1 MQLADLR
8 EAGRAAVKE
17 SRGFCERGRHD
28 RLRDLAVPWRT
39 SLMKAPRQR
48 RIYNDY
54 SALLLTATSSLFR
67 VCFMTGGA

>member
-28 RLRDLAVPWRT
+28 RLRDLAHTVAHQP
-39 SLMKAPRQR
+39 
-48 RIYNDY
+48 YEG
-54 SALLLTATSSLFR
+54 SSP
-67 VCFMTGGA
+67 AQNIQ

>member
-8 EAGRAAVKE
+8 GAGRAAVKE

-28 RLRDLAVPWRT
+28 RLRDLACTVSHQP
-39 SLMKAPRQR
+39 MKAPRQH

-54 SALLLTATSSLFR
+54 SALWLTAAPSQFR
-67 VCFMTGGA
+67 VCLMTGGA

>member
-17 SRGFCERGRHD
+17 SRGFCERGRHG
-28 RLRDLAVPWRT
+28 RPHDLVRTKRT
-39 SLMKAPRQR
+39 SLTKAPRQH

-54 SALLLTATSSLFR
+54 SALWLTAAPSRFR
-67 VCFMTGGA
+67 VCLMTGGA